1 MAGDD
6 VEPSPRTDA
15 ERGARL
21 VRRLGAWAGLV
32 GPTLFVATF
41 TIEGWLRPGYSAI
54 AMFVSA
60 LSLGSRGWT
69 QVLNF
74 VIVGLSFLAFARAV
88 AAQFPA
94 GTASR
99 AAPILL
105 GIIGLSLIGSGPFV
119 MDAAGMLFPEMTLHG
134 QVHHLLG
141 AVVFSL
147 GPASAFVLFRRF
159 RREPDWRAMA
169 RWTLMAAIIMT
180 AAVVL
185 LKVATLRPPA
195 SPNALTAWVGLIQR
209 VALVTLMGWVA
220 SVGTAMLRRS
230 R

>member
-1 MAGDD
+1 
-6 VEPSPRTDA
+6 V
-15 ERGARL
+15 
-21 VRRLGAWAGLV
+21 V
-32 GPTLFVATF
+32 TF
-41 TIEGWLRPGYSAI
+41 TIEGWLRPDYSAT

-60 LSLGSRGWT
+60 LSLGSGGWI

-74 VIVGLSFLAFARAV
+74 VIVGLSFLAFARGV
-88 AAQFPA
+88 AARLPT

-119 MDAAGMLFPEMTLHG
+119 MDPAGTQFPQMSLHG
-134 QVHHLLG
+134 QVHQLLG
-141 AVVFSL
+141 ALVFSL

-159 RREPDWRAMA
+159 RGEPGWRRVAG
-169 RWTLMAAIIMT
+169 WTFAAGIVMT

-185 LKVATLRPPA
+185 LKLATLPPPA

-209 VALVTLMGWVA
+209 VAIVALMSWVA
-220 SVGTAMLRRS
+220 SVGVRMLRRT
-230 R
+230 